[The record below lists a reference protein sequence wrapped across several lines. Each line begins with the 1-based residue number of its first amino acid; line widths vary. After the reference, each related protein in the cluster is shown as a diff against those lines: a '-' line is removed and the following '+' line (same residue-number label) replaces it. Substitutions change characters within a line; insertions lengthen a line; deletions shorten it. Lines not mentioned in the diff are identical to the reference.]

1 MTSTEVP
8 VVEGRTPTTAW
19 VYEWQTQSERYQG
32 VEQDGGARL
41 QEVLVHKGG
50 DVDQVVGTLNDRNDG
65 TFLIDFLLQETD
77 GQRRATD
84 TLNGGTIFRR
94 VLRGWEESST
104 TYIWLRLDLL
114 GDALILDEL
123 ILQEQKVVNSL
134 ELG

>member
-19 VYEWQTQSERYQG
+19 VYEWQTQSEWYQG

-84 TLNGGTIFRR
+84 TLNGGPIFRR

>member
-1 MTSTEVP
+1 M
-8 VVEGRTPTTAW
+8 
-19 VYEWQTQSERYQG
+19 
-32 VEQDGGARL
+32 EQDGGARL

-77 GQRRATD
+77 GQRRTTD

-104 TYIWLRLDLL
+104 TYI
-114 GDALILDEL
+114 
-123 ILQEQKVVNSL
+123 
-134 ELG
+134 